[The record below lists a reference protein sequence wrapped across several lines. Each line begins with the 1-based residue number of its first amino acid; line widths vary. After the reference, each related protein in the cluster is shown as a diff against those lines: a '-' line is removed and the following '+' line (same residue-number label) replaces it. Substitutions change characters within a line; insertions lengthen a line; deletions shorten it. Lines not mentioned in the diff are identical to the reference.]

1 MAAGVVQTDVNR
13 VGTSRL
19 YLGMKRIAFVAIT
32 LFALAGCASGEAAES
47 AKGDNSASESTSP
60 SPSSES
66 ADAPS
71 DAWAGEVL
79 PDSTWT
85 KTVTLK
91 QAKKA
96 GVPQAEVPPNF
107 GEDGLM
113 PLTFVFESDSWAIMV
128 VNDDGAAEP
137 GDLGTLTYDDQG
149 RLVTTSNSEGCPG
162 CVITL
167 RWEVV
172 RDTLTIATVEK
183 SGDPLEKLILSGQWE
198 RSS

>member
-1 MAAGVVQTDVNR
+1 MAGADV
-13 VGTSRL
+13 
-19 YLGMKRIAFVAIT
+19 
-32 LFALAGCASGEAAES
+32 
-47 AKGDNSASESTSP
+47 
-60 SPSSES
+60 
-66 ADAPS
+66 PS

-96 GVPQAEVPPNF
+96 GVHQAQVPSNF

-167 RWEVV
+167 RCLGRLTTTWNTSIRSHCWRAAERWQRGSRVQFCGRWRRHLDSGLGVDDGAV
-172 RDTLTIATVEK
+172 RRMMRHTNAGKCT
-183 SGDPLEKLILSGQWE
+183 
-198 RSS
+198 

>member
-1 MAAGVVQTDVNR
+1 
-13 VGTSRL
+13 
-19 YLGMKRIAFVAIT
+19 MKRIAFIAIT
-32 LFALAGCASGEAAES
+32 LIALAGCASGEAAES
-47 AKGDNSASESTSP
+47 AKADNSASESTSP

-71 DAWAGEVL
+71 DAWTGEVL

-91 QAKKA
+91 QAKKV
-96 GVPQAEVPPNF
+96 GVPQAEVPSNF

-128 VNDDGAAEP
+128 VHDDGAAEP

-149 RLVTTSNSEGCPG
+149 RLVTTSNSEGCSG

-167 RWEVV
+167 RWKVV
-172 RDTLTIATVEK
+172 RDTLTIAMVEK
-183 SGDPLEKLILSGQWE
+183 SNEPMEKLILSGQWE
-198 RSS
+198 RTS